1 MLGGGKAS
9 SQHGVGVVVGRPL
22 VVVVVVVVV
31 VSPCARVAEA
41 RNTRR
46 VEKRPNIFL

>member
-22 VVVVVVVVV
+22 VVVVVVVV
-31 VSPCARVAEA
+31 SPCARVAEA

-46 VEKRPNIFL
+46 VEKRPNILL

>member
-22 VVVVVVVVV
+22 VVVVVVV
-31 VSPCARVAEA
+31 SPCARVAEA

-46 VEKRPNIFL
+46 VEKRPNILL